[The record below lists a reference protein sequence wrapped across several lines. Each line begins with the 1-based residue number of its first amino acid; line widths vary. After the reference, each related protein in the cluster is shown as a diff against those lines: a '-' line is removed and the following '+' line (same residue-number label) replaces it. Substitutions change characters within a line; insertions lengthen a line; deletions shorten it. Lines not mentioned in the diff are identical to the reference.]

1 MGEIHMK
8 YIPIKL
14 GKNVIALDKT
24 NEWKE
29 CLDYAI
35 KHNCDVIY
43 DDLKNVNTIEVM
55 YKFQSKGFNVELSEI
70 EVHKIDKTIEKVIN
84 CRFNNC
90 R

>member
-1 MGEIHMK
+1 MK
-8 YIPIKL
+8 YIPAKL

-24 NEWKE
+24 DEWKE

-35 KHNCDVIY
+35 RCNCDVIY
-43 DDLKNVNTIEVM
+43 DDLKNASAIEVM
-55 YKFQSKGFNVELSEI
+55 YKFQNEGFDIDLSEI
-70 EVHKIDKTIEKVIN
+70 EVRKTDGTVEKVIN